1 MPPYTDAD
9 KVVPLTSEGSPEPDT
24 LFDVRPPGVPA
35 KAVPIF
41 DDELGVV
48 IGYRHEAVTGVFKL
62 YDLNGHIVG
71 MEEKGLER
79 PWFDPLDLLFVG
91 AGVVR
96 AIGKGVVTGTVRQT
110 PRIAA
115 LGASRITARAL
126 AASVAGAMRTTFRGL
141 AAKKLQFTA
150 TTAAHMA
157 TKGRHVP
164 IQILHLAI
172 KYGKRVADPQGVKGA
187 FQYTIK
193 MLRNGQEYTLE
204 VVIRESDW
212 TILHFLY
219 R

>member
-1 MPPYTDAD
+1 MPPYAD
-9 KVVPLTSEGSPEPDT
+9 NDKALPLPSEGSPEPDT
-24 LFDVRPPGVPA
+24 IFDARPTGVPA

-41 DDELGVV
+41 DDELSVV
-48 IGYRHEAVTGVFKL
+48 IGYRHEAVTGVYRL
-62 YDLNGHIVG
+62 YDLNGQIVG

-96 AIGKGVVTGTVRQT
+96 VIGKGVVTGTVRQA
-110 PRIAA
+110 PKIAA

-126 AASVAGAMRTTFRGL
+126 AASVAGAMRTTFKGL
-141 AAKKLQFTA
+141 TAKNLQFTA
-150 TTAAHMA
+150 ATAAHMA

-164 IQILHLAI
+164 VQILHLTI
-172 KYGKRVADPQGVKGA
+172 KYGKRAADPQGVKGA

-193 MLRNGQEYTLE
+193 MFRNGREYTLE
-204 VVIRESDW
+204 VVVRESDW

-219 R
+219 K